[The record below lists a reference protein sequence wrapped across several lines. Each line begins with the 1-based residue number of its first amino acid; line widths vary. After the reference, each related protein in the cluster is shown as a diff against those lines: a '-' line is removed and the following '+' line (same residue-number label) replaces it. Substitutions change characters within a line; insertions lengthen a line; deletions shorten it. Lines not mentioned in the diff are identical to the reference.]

1 VPAGARPGPRSA
13 IGKLVGKVFYD
24 NKENKDNIM
33 KENKD
38 DKNVKNNLQLV
49 KNNIQIRKEKKK

>member
-1 VPAGARPGPRSA
+1 
-13 IGKLVGKVFYD
+13 
-24 NKENKDNIM
+24 M

-49 KNNIQIRKEKKK
+49 KNNIQILKEKKK

>member
-1 VPAGARPGPRSA
+1 
-13 IGKLVGKVFYD
+13 
-24 NKENKDNIM
+24 M

>member
-1 VPAGARPGPRSA
+1 
-13 IGKLVGKVFYD
+13 
-24 NKENKDNIM
+24 M

-38 DKNVKNNLQLV
+38 DKNVKNNLELV